1 MYLPNRKIHISKYIY
16 MEIDLHILCVSHSLI
31 AWIMHDLRLDDHA
44 WTSSHYL
51 RCSCV
56 TMLCNVT
63 KYLYNAP
70 SM

>member
-44 WTSSHYL
+44 WTSSAL
-51 RCSCV
+51 SS
-56 TMLCNVT
+56 MQLCYHVV
-63 KYLYNAP
+63 
-70 SM
+70 